1 MSVAILYWHW
11 FVAAVVLVILESL
24 LPGFFFLWLGIAAGV
39 TGLVL
44 LAAPGLSWQVQVLM
58 FAALSVISI
67 VAWRAWQRR
76 HPDVSDQPTLNR
88 RAEQYVGR
96 TFTLAEPIQGR
107 RGKVRID
114 DTTWRVEGDDLPAGA
129 AVKVIAAEGVVLKVE
144 RA

>member
-24 LPGFFFLWLGIAAGV
+24 LPGFFFLWLGVAAGA
-39 TGLVL
+39 TGFML
-44 LAAPGLSWQVQVLM
+44 LAAPGLSWQVQVLV
-58 FAALSVISI
+58 FAALSVVSI
-67 VAWRAWQRR
+67 VAWRAWQRH
-76 HPDVSDQPTLNR
+76 HPDKSDQPTLNR

-107 RGKVRID
+107 RGKVSID